1 MSIHTFG
8 QRFFELVHQDL
19 QGSASVEVRSD
30 RVPHSPD
37 EPVTVVLRLG
47 DQEHELGSGLWVQHG
62 TDEPI
67 TFTALAALEKVING
81 HAPDYWKEA
90 YGRLQHDSD
99 EVEAGE
105 PLSDTRAQARE
116 LDLVVATLGWL
127 DRRIGKR
134 TVAQVQE
141 HHDHLELST
150 PARDARNLRL
160 NGFLPHAP
168 APRSGMGMSA

>member
-1 MSIHTFG
+1 MSILTFG
-8 QRFFELVHQDL
+8 QRFFELVHLDL

-47 DQEHELGSGLWVQHG
+47 DHEHDLGSGLWVQHG
-62 TDEPI
+62 SDEPV
-67 TFTALAALEKVING
+67 TFPALEALERVING

-99 EVEAGE
+99 EVQAGE
-105 PLSDTRAQARE
+105 PLSTQRAHARE
-116 LDLVVATLGWL
+116 VDLVIAALGWL

-141 HHDHLELST
+141 HHDQLELST
-150 PARDARNLRL
+150 AVRDARNLRL
-160 NGFLPHAP
+160 NGCLPHTP
-168 APRSGMGMSA
+168 APRGMGMSA